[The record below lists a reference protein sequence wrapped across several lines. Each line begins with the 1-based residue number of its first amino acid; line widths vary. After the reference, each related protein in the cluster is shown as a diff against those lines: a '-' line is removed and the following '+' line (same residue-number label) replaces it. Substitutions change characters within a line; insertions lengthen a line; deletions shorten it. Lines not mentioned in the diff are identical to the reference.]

1 MVGLR
6 RKITLGLWLVI
17 ALGLFVGLGSPVFSE
32 SYGIH
37 NHLLIVD
44 GEGDGATGRQ
54 HTADP
59 DHCVYCHS
67 WAGCVLVL
75 VVAPDKSLTEQL
87 LPPTQAP
94 LVPEAFSFRTDDPV
108 YSSSHPRA
116 PPFFL
121 HT

>member
-6 RKITLGLWLVI
+6 RKITLGLWLCL

-37 NHLLIVD
+37 NHLLVAD
-44 GEGDGATGRQ
+44 SDGDGAKGRQ
-54 HTADP
+54 HTPDP

-67 WAGCVLVL
+67 WVGCALVL
-75 VVAPDKSLTEQL
+75 VAIPDKTITERL

-94 LVPEAFSFRTDDPV
+94 LVPVAFSVRTDDPV
-108 YSSSHPRA
+108 YSLSHPRA
-116 PPFFL
+116 PPLFL